1 MTQLH
6 WGVAQPLI
14 AKQDLLGRNLY
25 LYRKDSTPPEF
36 MIEID

>member
-1 MTQLH
+1 MTQIH
-6 WGVAQPLI
+6 WGAARNLI
-14 AKQDLLGRNLY
+14 GKMDLLNRNLY

>member
-6 WGVAQPLI
+6 WGEAKPLI
-14 AKQDLLGRNLY
+14 AKKDLLGRNLC